1 MVFHMNISVGKKVR
15 ALRIEK
21 NISLPELAESAGV
34 SKGFLSQLENDEQ
47 SNPSLD
53 TLNKVAKVLD
63 VTLAALLEKGS
74 VKSKRVIPEEIDP
87 ALKEFIQERHASK
100 QPVDQDILQ
109 ALYAVQHRKQSKT
122 DWAWLYE
129 SIKRGLNQK

>member
-1 MVFHMNISVGKKVR
+1 M
-15 ALRIEK
+15 
-21 NISLPELAESAGV
+21 PELAESAGV